1 MPLHAHSVAAQVT
14 QGKETKKRA
23 AIAEFF
29 FVPSFLQVSCGQTV
43 GSGGNAIECFQ
54 WLSSYFLGE
63 FFSMKLTDSDCDS
76 FDSDFESLSECS
88 V

>member
-23 AIAEFF
+23 AIAEFFF

-63 FFSMKLTDSDCDS
+63 S
-76 FDSDFESLSECS
+76 FL
-88 V
+88 